1 MANVFR
7 VIIVLVF
14 LAIGIIIGNIYIPQ
28 KNFDQRFIIAPE
40 NPKTELNLENAPSVD
55 TILKQAENYKNLL
68 IASGQDEEE
77 IIGFENNFKRTILQ
91 LYYKEAAANYSLELL
106 KIQLGSENTPQY
118 IKARAEYQKL
128 IDLIEKLYPLE
139 QQKEV
144 LVITETIVPSST
156 TASTQTVSAIIMPST
171 ETLKGLEVSTST
183 IVSTNTISTAT
194 AISTNT
200 AKVN

>member
-118 IKARAEYQKL
+118 FKARTEYQKI

-144 LVITETIVPSST
+144 LVITENTVPSSMT
-156 TASTQTVSAIIMPST
+156 TSSQTALAVIIPSI
-171 ETLKGLEVSTST
+171 ETLKISTDTINTVVSTEN
-183 IVSTNTISTAT
+183 V
-194 AISTNT
+194 ISTNT
-200 AKVN
+200 VQVN

>member
-106 KIQLGSENTPQY
+106 KMQLCSENTPQY

-144 LVITETIVPSST
+144 LVITANTVPSST
-156 TASTQTVSAIIMPST
+156 TASTQTASAIIMPST

>member
-118 IKARAEYQKL
+118 FKARTEYQKI

-144 LVITETIVPSST
+144 LVITENTVPSST
-156 TASTQTVSAIIMPST
+156 TASTQTASAIIMPST

>member
-7 VIIVLVF
+7 IIIVLVF

-40 NPKTELNLENAPSVD
+40 MPKTDLNVNNAPSVD
-55 TILKQAENYKNLL
+55 TVLKQAENYKNLL

-106 KIQLGSENTPQY
+106 KMQLGSENTPQY
-118 IKARAEYQKL
+118 IKARTEYQKI

-144 LVITETIVPSST
+144 LVITETTVPSSMT
-156 TASTQTVSAIIMPST
+156 TSSQTALAVIIPST
-171 ETLKGLEVSTST
+171 ETLKISTDTINTVVSTEN
-183 IVSTNTISTAT
+183 V
-194 AISTNT
+194 ISTNT
-200 AKVN
+200 VQVN

>member
-106 KIQLGSENTPQY
+106 KMQLGSENTPQY

-144 LVITETIVPSST
+144 LVITANTVPSSMT
-156 TASTQTVSAIIMPST
+156 TSSQTALAVIIPST
-171 ETLKGLEVSTST
+171 ETLKISTDTINTVVSTEN
-183 IVSTNTISTAT
+183 V
-194 AISTNT
+194 ISTNT
-200 AKVN
+200 VQVN

>member
-118 IKARAEYQKL
+118 FKARAEYQKL

-144 LVITETIVPSST
+144 LVITENTVPSSMT
-156 TASTQTVSAIIMPST
+156 TSSQTALAVIIPST

-194 AISTNT
+194 ATSTNT

>member
-144 LVITETIVPSST
+144 LVITENTVPSSMT
-156 TASTQTVSAIIMPST
+156 TSSQTALAVIIPSI
-171 ETLKGLEVSTST
+171 ETLKISTDTINTVVSTEN
-183 IVSTNTISTAT
+183 V
-194 AISTNT
+194 ISTNT
-200 AKVN
+200 VQVN

>member
-7 VIIVLVF
+7 LIIVLVF

-28 KNFDQRFIIAPE
+28 KNFDQKFIIAPE
-40 NPKTELNLENAPSVD
+40 MPKTDLNLGNAPSVD

-68 IASGQDEEE
+68 IASGQDQEE

-144 LVITETIVPSST
+144 LVITETTVPSST
-156 TASTQTVSAIIMPST
+156 TASTQTASAIIMPST

-194 AISTNT
+194 ATSTNT